1 MQLFLHACYTAY
13 KYQVFEYARY
23 SDRIS
28 SSAHAEQKVEGKCES
43 REEDFDQYYK
53 SAHAEQ
59 KDFDQYYKN
68 RGEMHW
74 TENIDVARSDT
85 VERTSNRMPFY
96 KPESYQKEHFRQVK
110 GVVRKGDKSRT

>member
-1 MQLFLHACYTAY
+1 MF
-13 KYQVFEYARY
+13 VEYARY
-23 SDRIS
+23 SD
-28 SSAHAEQKVEGKCES
+28 QVEGKCEC
-43 REEDFDQYYK
+43 REE
-53 SAHAEQ
+53 
-59 KDFDQYYKN
+59 DFDQYYKN

-85 VERTSNRMPFY
+85 VERTSNRMSFY